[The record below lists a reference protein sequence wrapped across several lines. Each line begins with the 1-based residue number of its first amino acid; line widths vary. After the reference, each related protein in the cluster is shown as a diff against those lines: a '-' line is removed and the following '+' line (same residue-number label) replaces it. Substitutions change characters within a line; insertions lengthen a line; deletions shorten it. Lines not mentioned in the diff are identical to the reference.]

1 MMDRP
6 RLPLSALSVLLAAA
20 SVISAP
26 APRSAQT
33 SGSPAEM
40 LKSSDADTRAKAAR
54 QIGKSGDRKALPA
67 LAGALQDPSD
77 KVRRE
82 IAIALAN
89 FRQPEALDALVTATR
104 DSDPEV
110 RVLAVEGLVGYY
122 SGQTP
127 SPGFTGFVKKNYMRA
142 KSALTNDTLRID
154 PGVRVEPKVI
164 SALEAAMQDTNS
176 IHAAR
181 EAARGLGIL
190 VAQPAV
196 PELVKAAHSLDAD
209 LAREALNALGKIK
222 DTSAGPELVDL
233 LDSPKTEVKQDA
245 AATVG
250 VLRTRAA
257 LPKLE
262 SMFERDHDK
271 KTREVALQGLAYLG
285 DPVSN
290 PVFIKALWSDNKK
303 YRALGAEGLGRAG
316 DPKAL
321 PEIEKA
327 LDAEKN
333 AEAKLAMQYALAAL
347 GQDGG
352 LKGLI
357 DGLGSTLHGDVAE
370 SYLIE
375 LTRNAQFLPKLY
387 PDLSSDNATVRKRL
401 CTVLVFT
408 GDRTS
413 LEFLERLSHDK
424 NNDVAI
430 EALRALRAVRTRQS

>member
-1 MMDRP
+1 MNRP
-6 RLPLSALSVLLAAA
+6 RLIFLALSVLLAASA
-20 SVISAP
+20 SLALAPGSADTPSP
-26 APRSAQT
+26 A
-33 SGSPAEM
+33 AEM
-40 LKSSDADTRAKAAR
+40 LKSSDADTRAKGAR
-54 QIGKSGDRKALPA
+54 QIGKNGDRKDLPA

-82 IAIALAN
+82 VVIALAS
-89 FRQPEALDALVTATR
+89 FRQPEALDALVTAAR
-104 DSDPEV
+104 DSDSDV

-164 SALEAAMQDTNS
+164 SALEAALEDTNS
-176 IHAAR
+176 IRGSR

-196 PELVKAAHSLDAD
+196 PELVKAAHSLDVD
-209 LAREALNALGKIK
+209 LAREALNALAKIK
-222 DTSAGPELVDL
+222 DTAAGPGLVDL
-233 LDSPKTEVKQDA
+233 LNSPNTDVKQDA
-245 AATVG
+245 ATTVG

-257 LPKLE
+257 LPQLE
-262 SMFERDHDK
+262 TMFEKDRDK
-271 KTREVALQGLAYLG
+271 KTREVALQALAYLG
-285 DPVSN
+285 DPVSD
-290 PVFIKALWSDNKK
+290 PTFIKALWSDNKK
-303 YRALGAEGLGRAG
+303 YRELGAEGLGRAG
-316 DPKAL
+316 DAKAL
-321 PEIEKA
+321 PEVEKA
-327 LDAEKN
+327 LETEKN

-347 GQDGG
+347 GQDSG
-352 LKGLI
+352 LKALVN
-357 DGLGSTLHGDVAE
+357 GLGSTLHGDIAE
-370 SYLIE
+370 TYLIE
-375 LTRNAQFLPKLY
+375 LTRNPQFLPKLY

-408 GDRTS
+408 GDQSS
-413 LEFLERLSHDK
+413 LEPLERLSHDK